1 MVAGIIPSAVA
12 PGAVPASPVAPQHP
26 PRVPHP
32 RGSPGATLPR
42 SRGPGDARLPGPRPR
57 AAATPSAAPELGGP
71 RVTQA
76 LLPASP
82 GAGRGCAGRA
92 LKGEGGPGPPR
103 QGQGCRQGAGKAQ
116 AGGQPLLTPA
126 PTGPGHLPWCGQ
138 AAVGCGGAGRGG
150 VLQTPDPGG
159 CWAAAVRLSPV
170 LPGTP
175 EPSRPKMGVLGHP
188 PPPWRHVKGGQRPPA
203 PSSSPRGLL
212 RAGGRS
218 RAGGLLTPPPSRP
231 CWGPCRGVPA
241 RYLLL
246 LLRVSLPLL
255 TGPAV
260 GPGWPGWL
268 RVMRPL
274 GGCAGV
280 LGGCAGP
287 PGLSPFPFWLSGA
300 GSRGEHQEEDEAG
313 GTPQAGGAGWHR
325 GGGGAPGWGGG
336 CVTYLGVPRGG
347 PGWSVKQL
355 DWRSRSG
362 PAEETEKP
370 RELGW
375 LLSGDWGSCWCQP
388 GPPPPPQTHPFAL
401 RLLRHVLGVGFAEV
415 GHLGVHHAEPAGRG
429 WEGGNG
435 VSHPHPSP
443 TLPPPE
449 PRDPRP
455 YSPIFC
461 RSPPRPV

>member
-57 AAATPSAAPELGGP
+57 AAATLSAAPELGGP

-188 PPPWRHVKGGQRPPA
+188 PPSWRHVKGGQRPPA

-231 CWGPCRGVPA
+231 CWGPCRG
-241 RYLLL
+241 
-246 LLRVSLPLL
+246 
-255 TGPAV
+255 
-260 GPGWPGWL
+260 GPG
-268 RVMRPL
+268 PL
-274 GGCAGV
+274 SLAAPPRLLAVADRAG
-280 LGGCAGP
+280 
-287 PGLSPFPFWLSGA
+287 
-300 GSRGEHQEEDEAG
+300 
-313 GTPQAGGAGWHR
+313 GGAGVAGLAAGDAAAGGVR
-325 GGGGAPGWGGG
+325 GGAGGVRRAPRAQPVPVLAVGGWKQRRAPG
-336 CVTYLGVPRGG
+336 
-347 PGWSVKQL
+347 
-355 DWRSRSG
+355 
-362 PAEETEKP
+362 
-370 RELGW
+370 
-375 LLSGDWGSCWCQP
+375 
-388 GPPPPPQTHPFAL
+388 
-401 RLLRHVLGVGFAEV
+401 
-415 GHLGVHHAEPAGRG
+415 GR
-429 WEGGNG
+429 
-435 VSHPHPSP
+435 
-443 TLPPPE
+443 
-449 PRDPRP
+449 
-455 YSPIFC
+455 
-461 RSPPRPV
+461 